1 MFNPDIQYRCTIIRG
16 KAQRELDNLLPAYAS
31 MIAEICPC
39 SKNDFDDLFNNKLS
53 KLIYSDYFQSLNDAH
68 KKTIRNH
75 ITEVAGKLFGLYFEK
90 EGLVYESPSNA
101 KLLEDNDQP
110 AFFKNI
116 CLNFQ
121 FPNGTQKLQ
130 TVLDRMENK
139 IRFKPFHFIL
149 SLLDIAKSEDIRLTK
164 DEIAYYVLN
173 AKEVLQGKLMSKQ
186 S

>member
-16 KAQRELDNLLPAYAS
+16 KAQKELDNLLPAYAG

-39 SKNDFDDLFNNKLS
+39 SKDDFNSLFNDKLS
-53 KLIYSDYFQSLNDAH
+53 NFIYRNNFNSLNDGH

-75 ITEVAGKLFGLYFEK
+75 ITEIAGKLFGLYFEK
-90 EGLVYESPSNA
+90 DDLIYESPSNI

-110 AFFKNI
+110 AFFKNL

-130 TVLDRMENK
+130 TVLDRIKNK
-139 IRFKPFHFIL
+139 IRFKPFHFII
-149 SLLDIAKSEDIRLTK
+149 SLLALAKSNELTLTK
-164 DEIAYYVLN
+164 DEIA
-173 AKEVLQGKLMSKQ
+173 
-186 S
+186 